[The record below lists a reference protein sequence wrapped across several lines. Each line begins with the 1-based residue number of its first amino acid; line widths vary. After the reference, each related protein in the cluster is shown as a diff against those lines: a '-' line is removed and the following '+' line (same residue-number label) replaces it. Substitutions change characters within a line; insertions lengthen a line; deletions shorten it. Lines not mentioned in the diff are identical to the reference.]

1 MSQDNAQMPSG
12 VQRQFT
18 TCERDEGDQIQRAPD
33 QPKKSFHRQ
42 RHSTGNLHLVQNK
55 LSDNK
60 HGKRNEDPQFPSST
74 SIVKKMEEEPV
85 EKVKIVDTSWDL
97 FRKVDQLGSG
107 SFGSVWRVEC
117 LESTRLNMNTGNG
130 RVIMN

>member
-1 MSQDNAQMPSG
+1 MPPG
-12 VQRQFT
+12 LQRQHT
-18 TCERDEGDQIQRAPD
+18 ADREDGDQIPRVGD

-60 HGKRNEDPQFPSST
+60 HVKRNEDPQLQAR
-74 SIVKKMEEEPV
+74 VAAVKMEEEPT
-85 EKVKIVDTSWDL
+85 EKVKIVDTSWEL